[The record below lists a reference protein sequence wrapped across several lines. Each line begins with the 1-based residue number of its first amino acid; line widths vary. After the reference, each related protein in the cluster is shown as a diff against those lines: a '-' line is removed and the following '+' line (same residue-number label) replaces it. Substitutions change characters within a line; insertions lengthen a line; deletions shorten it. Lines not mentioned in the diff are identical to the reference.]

1 LGVSTKNLCS
11 SAQLADVKLHR
22 MKTGDNKIDIGEVE
36 DHGGILTIRACGQ
49 RRDWRAFIANMAS
62 HVGTSEP

>member
-1 LGVSTKNLCS
+1 
-11 SAQLADVKLHR
+11 

-49 RRDWRAFIANMAS
+49 RREWESIQCKHGIARKN
-62 HVGTSEP
+62 VGTMI

>member
-1 LGVSTKNLCS
+1 
-11 SAQLADVKLHR
+11 

-36 DHGGILTIRACGQ
+36 ENGGSLTIRACGQ